1 MRSPFRRRR
10 LVDAAW
16 ITKLED
22 EVIAQRAIIADL
34 GRQLHAAQTGP
45 LGDTAPMPR
54 VRSAAPVAHDH
65 GADLVLP
72 FPPAWWKS

>member
-1 MRSPFRRRR
+1 MTLFRRRR
-10 LVDAAW
+10 IDAA
-16 ITKLED
+16 T
-22 EVIAQRAIIADL
+22 IARLAGENTALRHALADL

-54 VRSAAPVAHDH
+54 VRSAAPAAHDH

-72 FPPAWWKS
+72 LPPAWWK

>member
-1 MRSPFRRRR
+1 MRLSFARRRR
-10 LVDAAW
+10 IDAAT
-16 ITKLED
+16 IARLTD
-22 EVIAQRAIIADL
+22 ENTALRHALANL
-34 GRQLHAAQTGP
+34 GRQLHATQTGP

-72 FPPAWWKS
+72 FPPAEWTR